1 LIVRAFRGL
10 RSSQPV
16 GPDIL
21 NPNIHHAL
29 LFLLALCA
37 ALGFAQIPAEPLR
50 PQWCRELPR
59 PEYKTLERVSVPS
72 DWFDVYRIRPGVFAI
87 YEPHQFEEVISYLIL
102 GERVALLFDTGMGIA
117 SIRGVVVHLT
127 KLPVTVL
134 NSHTHFDHTGG
145 NAEFT
150 NVEGTEILN
159 EDTAYTRENAKGQSN
174 AYSCDALAPE
184 RICGALPAG
193 VSPEAYAV
201 RPWKISRYVHDSERI
216 DLGGRELEIL
226 FTPGH
231 TPDSLALLDRK
242 NGLLFTGDT
251 FYPGPV
257 YLFAPETDF
266 AAYARS
272 VAKLAALEP
281 QLRLLLPAHN
291 VPVAEPL
298 FLTRLQQAVKK
309 VQQGTVRPTVT
320 GNYREYRFQ
329 GFSLLLSAE

>member
-1 LIVRAFRGL
+1 
-10 RSSQPV
+10 
-16 GPDIL
+16 
-21 NPNIHHAL
+21 
-29 LFLLALCA
+29 
-37 ALGFAQIPAEPLR
+37 
-50 PQWCRELPR
+50 
-59 PEYKTLERVSVPS
+59 
-72 DWFDVYRIRPGVFAI
+72 
-87 YEPHQFEEVISYLIL
+87 
-102 GERVALLFDTGMGIA
+102 M
-117 SIRGVVVHLT
+117 VVHLT